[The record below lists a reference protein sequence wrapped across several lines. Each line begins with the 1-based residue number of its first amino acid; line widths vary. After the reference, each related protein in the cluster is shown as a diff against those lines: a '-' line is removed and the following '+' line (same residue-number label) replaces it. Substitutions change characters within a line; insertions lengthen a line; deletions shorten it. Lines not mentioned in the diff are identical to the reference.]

1 MKKYDVLLEYFHLE
15 FVRLENE
22 VKQLQ
27 ENIKWRRIST
37 IDCLELIIAQE
48 RLAAFLEF
56 RQHVKAILKLQ
67 RGENDEDF

>member
-56 RQHVKAILKLQ
+56 RQHVKAILKL